1 MFVWCQFTNFS
12 LIKLKI
18 LGLCVEYSP
27 SSCAGFFSVLQ
38 KSTDMH
44 VMLIDLK
51 MRESVLDKVLYQY
64 MG

>member
-18 LGLCVEYSP
+18 LGLCVEYAP
-27 SSCAGFFSVLQ
+27 SSCAGSFGVLQ
-38 KSTDMH
+38 NSTDMH

-51 MRESVLDKVLYQY
+51 IRKSVLDKVLYQY